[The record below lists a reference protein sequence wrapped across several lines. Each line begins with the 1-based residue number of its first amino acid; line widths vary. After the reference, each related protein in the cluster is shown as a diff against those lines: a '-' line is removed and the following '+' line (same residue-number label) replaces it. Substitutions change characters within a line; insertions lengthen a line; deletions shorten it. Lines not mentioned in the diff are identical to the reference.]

1 MPEETGVYYSVYEG
15 GESELAPVVL
25 IHGAGGSHLTWP
37 VEIRRLA
44 GQRVIA
50 VDLPGHGKSRGAGQ
64 QSIPAYADQVQNLLA
79 RLGLPECVLVGH
91 SLGGAVAL
99 TIALKYPR
107 QVAGL
112 GLIATGA
119 YMGVESDLLQEL
131 SNPVTASCGL
141 RKLEALSFSPSTD
154 PALVG
159 QVMRGLRD
167 VRPSLLLADWLA
179 CSNFDLREMVGQ
191 IQAPAWVACGTDDR
205 ITPLAYA
212 HFLANTLPAA
222 ELQMFPRAGH
232 MLIQEQAGAVAQGLS
247 DFLTGRLPAIESYRW
262 WLQRQSAHADGGR
275 KAK

>member
-1 MPEETGVYYSVYEG
+1 MPEETGMYYSVYEG
-15 GESELAPVVL
+15 GKSELAPVVL

-37 VEIRRLA
+37 AEIRRLA
-44 GQRVIA
+44 GQRVITL
-50 VDLPGHGKSRGAGQ
+50 DLPGHGKSRGAAQ
-64 QSIPAYADQVQNLLA
+64 QSIPAYADQVHNLLA
-79 RLGLPECVLVGH
+79 QLGLPEAVLVGH

-107 QVAGL
+107 KVAGL

-119 YMGVESDLLQEL
+119 YMGVDGELLQEL

-141 RKLEALSFSPSTD
+141 RKLEALAFSPYAEPS
-154 PALVG
+154 LVG

-179 CSNFDLREMVGQ
+179 CSNFDLRDMVGR

-222 ELQMFPRAGH
+222 ELQVFSRAGH
-232 MLIQEQAGAVAQGLS
+232 MLIQEQASAVAQGLD
-247 DFLTGRLPAIESYRW
+247 DFLTGRLPAIETYRW
-262 WLQRQSAHADGGR
+262 WLQRQYVHAADQR
-275 KAK
+275 KQ

>member
-1 MPEETGVYYSVYEG
+1 MPEETGIYYSVYEG
-15 GESELAPVVL
+15 GKSELAPVVL
-25 IHGAGGSHLTWP
+25 IHGAGGSNLTWP

-64 QSIPAYADQVQNLLA
+64 QSIPAYADQVHNLLA
-79 RLGLPECVLVGH
+79 QLGLPECVLVGH

-141 RKLEALSFSPSTD
+141 RKLEALSFSPYTD
-154 PALVG
+154 PTLVG

-222 ELQMFPRAGH
+222 GMVL
-232 MLIQEQAGAVAQGLS
+232 
-247 DFLTGRLPAIESYRW
+247 
-262 WLQRQSAHADGGR
+262 
-275 KAK
+275 